1 MQTTQPLM
9 PKPSSLVAAVVLAIA
24 APLPAQQQAS
34 APAPP
39 VGLELGTIAP
49 DFAIPGATRFG
60 TLAQPV
66 RLSDL
71 RGQTVVLAFFPRART
86 RGCTV
91 QMESYRDRYA
101 ELYNGG
107 RRVVVLA
114 VSTDADTTL
123 AAWARELDT
132 PVLFGSDTAQAATKL
147 FNAGIPGRSMAA
159 RHLYVIDPNGVIVH
173 RQVPFNE
180 LAEISYERLGAAVA
194 ETLK

>member
-1 MQTTQPLM
+1 MSPLR
-9 PKPSSLVAAVVLAIA
+9 SLLVAATLAATA
-24 APLPAQQQAS
+24 APLQAQQPQA
-34 APAPP
+34 APAAARPAGLQ
-39 VGLELGTIAP
+39 VGAMAP
-49 DFAIPGATRFG
+49 DFAIPGATRYG

-101 ELYNGG
+101 TLYQGG
-107 RRVVVLA
+107 RKVVVLA

-123 AAWARELDT
+123 AAWARELET
-132 PVLFGSDTAQAATKL
+132 PILFGSDSAQSVAAL
-147 FNAGIPGRSMAA
+147 YDAAFAGRKINA
-159 RHLYVIDPNGVIVH
+159 RHLYVIDPQGRIVH

-180 LAEISYERLGAAVA
+180 LAEASYEQLGAAIA
-194 ETLK
+194 AIKD

>member
-1 MQTTQPLM
+1 M
-9 PKPSSLVAAVVLAIA
+9 PKLGTAFTLAAVALAAAVAPLSAQQPA
-24 APLPAQQQAS
+24 APPAT
-34 APAPP
+34 PARPAGLA
-39 VGLELGTIAP
+39 VGTMAP
-49 DFAIPGATRFG
+49 DFTIAAATRFG
-60 TLAQPV
+60 VLAQPV

-101 ELYNGG
+101 ALYNGG
-107 RRVVVLA
+107 RKVVVLA

-123 AAWARELDT
+123 AAWARELET
-132 PVLFGSDTAQAATKL
+132 PVLFGSDADHKVGMLYQAG
-147 FNAGIPGRSMAA
+147 FAGRNVNA
-159 RHLYVIDPNGVIVH
+159 RHLYVIDPAGRIVH

-180 LAEISYERLGAAVA
+180 LADVSYEQLGAAIR

>member
-1 MQTTQPLM
+1 MLKLGTAFA
-9 PKPSSLVAAVVLAIA
+9 VAAVALAAVMAVPI
-24 APLPAQQQAS
+24 PAQQV
-34 APAPP
+34 APAAAPARP
-39 VGLELGTIAP
+39 AGLAVGTIAP
-49 DFAIPGATRFG
+49 DFTMPGATRFG
-60 TLAQPV
+60 VLAKPV
-66 RLSDL
+66 KLSDL

-107 RRVVVLA
+107 RKVVVLA

-123 AAWARELDT
+123 AAWARELAT
-132 PVLFGSDTAQAATKL
+132 PVLFASDADHKVGTLYQAG
-147 FNAGIPGRSMAA
+147 FAGRNVNA
-159 RHLYVIDPNGVIVH
+159 RHLYVIDPTGRIVH

-180 LAEISYERLGAAVA
+180 LADVSYDQLGAAIR